1 MTDSPAA
8 DPLAG
13 WVVVGR
19 LGKPHGTRGELT
31 VEVRTDDPE
40 GRYADGA
47 RLHRAGGG
55 PVTVAGHRWHNGRLL
70 LSLAGVSDRNA
81 AEALRDTLLL
91 IDPALD
97 PPLADEDT
105 FYDHQLTGLRVELA
119 DGTPIGE
126 VIDVLHPPGADLLA
140 VRRDRADRADRA
152 DGDPDEVLLPFVRAV
167 VPTVDLAGRR
177 LVITP
182 PDGLL

>member
-1 MTDSPAA
+1 MTVPPA

-40 GRYADGA
+40 TRFADGA
-47 RLHRAGGG
+47 VLHRADGG
-55 PVTVAGHRWHNGRLL
+55 PLRVASHRWHNGRLL
-70 LSLAGVSDRNA
+70 LTVNGSVDRSG

-91 IDPALD
+91 VDPALD

-105 FYDHQLTGLRVELA
+105 FYDHQLVGLRAELA
-119 DGTPIGE
+119 DATVLGPVT
-126 VIDVLHPPGADLLA
+126 DVLHPPGTDLLVVA
-140 VRRDRADRADRA
+140 RD
-152 DGDPDEVLLPFVRAV
+152 GGEVLLPFVRAV
-167 VPTVDLAGRR
+167 VPVVDLVGGR
-177 LVITP
+177 VVVTP
-182 PDGLL
+182 PPGLLDEAGGP